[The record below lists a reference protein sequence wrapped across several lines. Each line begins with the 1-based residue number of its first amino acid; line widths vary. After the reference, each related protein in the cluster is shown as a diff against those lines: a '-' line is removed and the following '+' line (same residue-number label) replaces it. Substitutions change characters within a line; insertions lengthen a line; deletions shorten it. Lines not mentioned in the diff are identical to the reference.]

1 MIKLILIL
9 LVALCLSGCVA
20 LAGCVSI
27 KARAIT
33 EKDSVPKYQ
42 LEAEYTIF
50 QLGK

>member
-1 MIKLILIL
+1 MKKIIL
-9 LVALCLSGCVA
+9 LFLLALCLSGCVA

-27 KARAIT
+27 KARVLA
-33 EKDSVPKYQ
+33 EKSEVPRYQ